1 MSAESWADDL
11 VVSKEQLLEIRW
23 VAHWAGER
31 VDELEL
37 YWVDLLVKQMVG
49 WWERQ

>member
-1 MSAESWADDL
+1 MSVESWADDL

-23 VAHWAGER
+23 VAHWAGEK

-37 YWVDLLVKQMVG
+37 YWVDLLVTQTVG
-49 WWERQ
+49 RWGRQ